1 MEKVSPPDFDQNPK
15 NSKSGAKRSRLIIFI
30 ISGIVVSGLAGSF
43 ATLQL
48 NGGLLSQQVES
59 HPKGNYQVKM
69 IPLIDR
75 AQTLMLIVGGLAN
88 LSRTD
93 QRSAVSDIAGKWSEI
108 QADCKKIKPGT
119 ADLVAAHDIYSAY
132 LAKTALFF
140 QAALDY
146 LDTGNRSKI
155 TLMSQYQGE
164 SELLQTQYDSKIS
177 SIHDPGS
184 DD

>member
-1 MEKVSPPDFDQNPK
+1 MKKTSPIDFAENS
-15 NSKSGAKRSRLIIFI
+15 NSKSGAKKSRLIIYI
-30 ISGIVVSGLAGSF
+30 ISGVVFSGLAGSF

-48 NGGLLSQQVES
+48 NGGLAPQQVEI

-69 IPLIDR
+69 IPLINR
-75 AQTLMLIVGGLAN
+75 AQTLMLIVGDIAG

-93 QRSAVSDIAGKWSEI
+93 QRSAISDIAGKWSEI

-119 ADLVAAHDIYSAY
+119 ADLVAAHNVYSAY
-132 LAKTALFF
+132 LAKTASFF

-146 LDTGNRSKI
+146 LDTGSRSKI
-155 TLMSQYQGE
+155 ALMKQYQGE
-164 SELLQTQYDSKIS
+164 SELLQAQYDSKIAN
-177 SIHDPGS
+177 IHDPGS